1 MSLINLPDLPG
12 FNYYRVDSSEKA
24 YAALCIFSIQTN
36 KLSLRLFDL
45 VLAAPEM
52 LRQRGRPSIAI
63 SRIESVEF
71 LHNQRSVELIVV
83 PVTSRSNELQIN
95 EAEPGETI
103 FSRGTVLERIVQQST
118 STSASTRAVFRRFIA
133 TGVQRDGVPLATRYK
148 AEINSGGGK

>member
-24 YAALCIFSIQTN
+24 YAALCIFSPN